1 MQFYCCYK
9 NWIYQ
14 KLNPSSRGW
23 AYPHPLTHHAD
34 MPFGIRQIP
43 SVNSSATNSS
53 LVTASDHLR
62 RFRSSGFQPFSSF
75 SAAGYSGS
83 SPSKAVCARII
94 PSIRKQQIRTFEFCF
109 LLRLRLSLR
118 RQLLPAASIALVC
131 VCGGGGGPT
140 KISTGVSHKS
150 ASRPSSPIWGGRQ
163 LKPQRLQKQRCPL
176 AGMPAIC

>member
-94 PSIRKQQIRTFEFCF
+94 PSIRKRQIRTFEFCF

-131 VCGGGGGPT
+131 VCGGGGQQRSPQVSRT
-140 KISTGVSHKS
+140 KVLHALAARSGVAANWSLKGYKS
-150 ASRPSSPIWGGRQ
+150 NAAP
-163 LKPQRLQKQRCPL
+163 
-176 AGMPAIC
+176 